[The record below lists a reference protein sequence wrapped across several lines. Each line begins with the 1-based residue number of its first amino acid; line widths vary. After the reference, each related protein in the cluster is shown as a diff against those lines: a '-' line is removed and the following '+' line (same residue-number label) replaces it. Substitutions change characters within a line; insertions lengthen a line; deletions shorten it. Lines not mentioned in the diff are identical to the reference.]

1 MFYSPNQ
8 VVEAF
13 STATLEWDPHCFDS
27 ANNIDIYLQSL
38 DVAQP
43 IHVWKNVVASSA
55 KLSSSPP
62 PTCPYGPIFFAHFNG
77 SIPASAPT
85 SAHDGKQLG
94 GPSIEYITNLFHR
107 SHHALSGENN
117 NNKEQL
123 SVPLFRRPRLRS
135 TASCLHSALST
146 GASTHQSSNM
156 IISRMEYSHNNQL
169 LEPEEF

>member
-55 KLSSSPP
+55 KLLTHSSPIGGTAPNWSPSRSSSPP

-135 TASCLHSALST
+135 TASVSTPHSPPARPLT
-146 GASTHQSSNM
+146 
-156 IISRMEYSHNNQL
+156 SH
-169 LEPEEF
+169 PT